1 MHHHWLDDWLEAS
14 TEKEDHQHDPAKGRN
29 PCGDKKMLKKYDVHR
44 VSYTESTPHFSCAQ
58 EIQMYLHVQT
68 QFKKTDF

>member
-1 MHHHWLDDWLEAS
+1 MIQQ
-14 TEKEDHQHDPAKGRN
+14 KEEILVAT
-29 PCGDKKMLKKYDVHR
+29 KKMLKKYDVHR